1 MNKFRKEIEIT
12 KIKRCDQKSAKK
24 RNKKKNKGTL
34 HNKFI
39 TLDEL
44 LAANSRGL
52 GTAGQQIPSGPVFLC
67 HTAPEKDSLSSS
79 IHPVSSLPSGFSVS
93 LP

>member
-1 MNKFRKEIEIT
+1 MNKFRQEIEIT

-24 RNKKKNKGTL
+24 KKKKGTL

-67 HTAPEKDSLSSS
+67 HTAP
-79 IHPVSSLPSGFSVS
+79 
-93 LP
+93 